1 MFTPSLFFYKFKEMA
16 QHKLSLEAPDT
27 MNPCILRLV
36 DTSVYDSIIPID
48 CPILEITAPGF
59 VHPVQFTT
67 PDITPGFIKNFTACD
82 LELQTTNC
90 GTEFND
96 IPDGIYVIKYSVSPN
111 DVVYVEYNHLRIT
124 KALTCYQSI
133 MCDIDVAACDPTTEI
148 KKKLDSLALIKS
160 YLYAAKAKVETCHEP
175 QKGMELYSYA
185 MKLLGKFECKSCH

>member
-1 MFTPSLFFYKFKEMA
+1 MLKLNYLTGLTYPSYDENKMVSPWIEFTYGDMYNA
-16 QHKLSLEAPDT
+16 
-27 MNPCILRLV
+27 V
-36 DTSVYDSIIPID
+36 
-48 CPILEITAPGF
+48 
-59 VHPVQFTT
+59 
-67 PDITPGFIKNFTACD
+67 PGFIENLTACK
-82 LELQTTNC
+82 LELQTALC

-124 KALTCYQSI
+124 KALTCYQAI
-133 MCDIDVAACDPTTEI
+133 MCDVDVAACSPTSEI

-160 YLYAAKAKVETCHEP
+160 YLEAAKAKVETCHEP